1 VKEIKNILFIYP
13 ISLAFL
19 LLLSNLL
26 SANIFVNSDFTFLV
40 WFVLMLVAF
49 FIGWFINSSFKW
61 LLGIK
66 VVFISIMSA
75 IILSFVIFLLFGN
88 SFSINNSL
96 IGNIVLFSIRI
107 FVLGSISIFGI
118 SISENFNN
126 RQQNDNLDKPDE
138 NSPTNNVENADLLIR
153 EAKLKAEKLLF
164 DAEKEYN
171 AIKERKMQ
179 IEIQLRELIHTERE
193 VIRNYENISTS
204 EQIDSKNIFD

>member
-1 VKEIKNILFIYP
+1 MKEIKNIFFVYP
-13 ISLAFL
+13 ISLTFL

-40 WFVLMLVAF
+40 WFVLMLVGF

-66 VVFISIMSA
+66 VVFISIISA
-75 IILSFVIFLLFGN
+75 ILLSFIIIFLFRS

-118 SISENFNN
+118 SFSENLKN
-126 RQQNDNLDKPDE
+126 RQQNDNLDKTDE
-138 NSPTNNVENADLLIR
+138 NITKSELENADLLIR
-153 EAKLKAEKLLF
+153 EAKLKADKLLF

-204 EQIDSKNIFD
+204 EQIDRKNIFD

>member
-1 VKEIKNILFIYP
+1 VKEIKNILFVYP
-13 ISLAFL
+13 ISLTFL

-26 SANIFVNSDFTFLV
+26 SVNIFVNSDFSFLV

-66 VVFISIMSA
+66 VVFISIISA
-75 IILSFVIFLLFGN
+75 ILLSFVIILLFKS

-107 FVLGSISIFGI
+107 FILGSFSIFGI
-118 SISENFNN
+118 SISENLKN
-126 RQQNDNLDKPDE
+126 RLQNDNMDKADE
-138 NSPTNNVENADLLIR
+138 NIPTNNVENADLLIR

-171 AIKERKMQ
+171 TIKERKMQ

-204 EQIDSKNIFD
+204 EQMDSKNIFD

>member
-1 VKEIKNILFIYP
+1 MKEIKNILFVYP
-13 ISLAFL
+13 ISLTFL

-66 VVFISIMSA
+66 VVFISIISA
-75 IILSFVIFLLFGN
+75 ILLSFIIIFLFRS

-118 SISENFNN
+118 SFSENLKN
-126 RQQNDNLDKPDE
+126 RQQNDNLDKPEE
-138 NSPTNNVENADLLIR
+138 NIPTNNVENADLLIR
-153 EAKLKAEKLLF
+153 EAKLKAEQILF
-164 DAEKEYN
+164 NAEKEIN
-171 AIKERKMQ
+171 QIKERKMQ

>member
-1 VKEIKNILFIYP
+1 MKEIKNILFVYP
-13 ISLAFL
+13 ISLTLL

-26 SANIFVNSDFTFLV
+26 SVNIFVNSDFSFLV

-66 VVFISIMSA
+66 VVFISIISA
-75 IILSFVIFLLFGN
+75 ILLSFIIIFLFRS

-107 FVLGSISIFGI
+107 FILGSFSIFGI
-118 SISENFNN
+118 SISENLKN
-126 RQQNDNLDKPDE
+126 RLQNDNMDKADE
-138 NSPTNNVENADLLIR
+138 NIPTNNVENADLLIR

-171 AIKERKMQ
+171 TIKERKMQ

-204 EQIDSKNIFD
+204 EQMDSKNIFD

>member
-1 VKEIKNILFIYP
+1 VKEIKNILFVYP
-13 ISLAFL
+13 ISLTFL

-26 SANIFVNSDFTFLV
+26 SANLFVNSDFTFLV

-49 FIGWFINSSFKW
+49 IIGWFINSNFKW

-66 VVFISIMSA
+66 VVFISIISA
-75 IILSFVIFLLFGN
+75 IILSFVIIFLFRI
-88 SFSINNSL
+88 SFSLSNSL

-107 FVLGSISIFGI
+107 LVLGSISIFGI
-118 SISENFNN
+118 SISENLKN
-126 RQQNDNLDKPDE
+126 RQQNDNLDKTDE
-138 NSPTNNVENADLLIR
+138 KIPTNNVENADLLIR
-153 EAKLKAEKLLF
+153 EAKLKAEQILF
-164 DAEKEYN
+164 NAEKEIN
-171 AIKERKMQ
+171 QIKERKMQ

>member
-1 VKEIKNILFIYP
+1 VKEIKNILFVYP
-13 ISLAFL
+13 ISLTFL

-66 VVFISIMSA
+66 VVFISIISA
-75 IILSFVIFLLFGN
+75 ILLSFIIIFLFRS

-118 SISENFNN
+118 SFSENLKN
-126 RQQNDNLDKPDE
+126 RQQNDNLDKPEE
-138 NSPTNNVENADLLIR
+138 NIPTNNVENADLLIR
-153 EAKLKAEKLLF
+153 EAKLKAEQILF
-164 DAEKEYN
+164 NAEKEIN
-171 AIKERKMQ
+171 QIKERKMQ

>member
-1 VKEIKNILFIYP
+1 MKEIKNILFVYP
-13 ISLAFL
+13 ISLTFL

-26 SANIFVNSDFTFLV
+26 SANLFVNSDFTFLV

-49 FIGWFINSSFKW
+49 IIGWFINSNFKW

-66 VVFISIMSA
+66 VVFISIISA
-75 IILSFVIFLLFGN
+75 IILSFVIIFLFRI
-88 SFSINNSL
+88 SFSLSNSL

-107 FVLGSISIFGI
+107 LVLGSISIFGI
-118 SISENFNN
+118 SISENLKN
-126 RQQNDNLDKPDE
+126 RQQNDNLDKTDE
-138 NSPTNNVENADLLIR
+138 KIPTNNVENADLLIR
-153 EAKLKAEKLLF
+153 EAKLKAEQILF
-164 DAEKEYN
+164 NAEKEIN
-171 AIKERKMQ
+171 QIKERKMQ

>member
-1 VKEIKNILFIYP
+1 MKEIKNILFIYP

>member
-1 VKEIKNILFIYP
+1 MKEIKNILFVYP
-13 ISLAFL
+13 ISLTFL

-40 WFVLMLVAF
+40 WFVLMIVAF

-66 VVFISIMSA
+66 VVFISIISA
-75 IILSFVIFLLFGN
+75 ILLSFIIIFLFRS

-118 SISENFNN
+118 SFSENLKN
-126 RQQNDNLDKPDE
+126 RQQNDNLDKPE
-138 NSPTNNVENADLLIR
+138 EYIPTNNIENADLLIR
-153 EAKLKAEKLLF
+153 EAKLKAEQILF
-164 DAEKEYN
+164 NAEKEIN
-171 AIKERKMQ
+171 QIKERKMQ

>member
-1 VKEIKNILFIYP
+1 VKEIKNILFVYP
-13 ISLAFL
+13 ISLTLL

-26 SANIFVNSDFTFLV
+26 SVNIFVNSDFSFLV

-66 VVFISIMSA
+66 VVFISIISA
-75 IILSFVIFLLFGN
+75 ILLSFVIILLFKS

-107 FVLGSISIFGI
+107 FILGSFSIFGI
-118 SISENFNN
+118 SISENLKN
-126 RQQNDNLDKPDE
+126 RLQNDNMDKADE
-138 NSPTNNVENADLLIR
+138 NIPTNNVENADLLIR

-171 AIKERKMQ
+171 TIKERKMQ

-204 EQIDSKNIFD
+204 EQMDSKNIFD

>member
-66 VVFISIMSA
+66 VVFISIISA
-75 IILSFVIFLLFGN
+75 ILLSFVIILFFGN